1 MSNQQPELLVLYE
14 NLIWC
19 VVPRNFLQQLCVKK
33 GLYFEGKENNIV
45 VYLKPQ
51 TSLIHTGSIYYCQPN
66 NIWLETTEKTTAA
79 SAAGWEFDVQLL

>member
-45 VYLKPQ
+45 VYLIGGGGA
-51 TSLIHTGSIYYCQPN
+51 LIHTCSIYYYIPEN
-66 NIWLETTEKTTAA
+66 MTAVVA
-79 SAAGWEFDVQLL
+79 VVIEFDVHFL